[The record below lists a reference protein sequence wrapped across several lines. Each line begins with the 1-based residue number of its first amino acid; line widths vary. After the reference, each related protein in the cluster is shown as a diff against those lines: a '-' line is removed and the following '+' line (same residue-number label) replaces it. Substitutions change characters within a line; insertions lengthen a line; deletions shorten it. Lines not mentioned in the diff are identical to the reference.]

1 MVGNYE
7 TDELLALFILRTFFS
22 ATLCVK
28 ISLLVLLQLL
38 PSSED
43 ERVNRLFVFVFCRWL
58 SHSTLNFEISLN
70 KPEIITITSHKTNT
84 ILLRRTV
91 LFLDIKETYLPN
103 YATMCPWWRLRSLK
117 RVLRTYHKLICKG
130 CPRFDNN
137 K

>member
-43 ERVNRLFVFVFCRWL
+43 ERVNRLFVFVFCRWF
-58 SHSTLNFEISLN
+58 SHSTLRFLS
-70 KPEIITITSHKTNT
+70 TNQ
-84 ILLRRTV
+84 R
-91 LFLDIKETYLPN
+91 
-103 YATMCPWWRLRSLK
+103 
-117 RVLRTYHKLICKG
+117 
-130 CPRFDNN
+130 
-137 K
+137 